1 MKKIK
6 KSIKRGGWGLCD
18 WFLVLYV
25 LLWMGLIGDV
35 CCFGIRLNYF
45 TFKFLFAAGR
55 TQAG

>member
-25 LLWMGLIGDV
+25 LLWMGLIRR
-35 CCFGIRLNYF
+35 CL
-45 TFKFLFAAGR
+45 LFWN
-55 TQAG
+55 TIELFYV